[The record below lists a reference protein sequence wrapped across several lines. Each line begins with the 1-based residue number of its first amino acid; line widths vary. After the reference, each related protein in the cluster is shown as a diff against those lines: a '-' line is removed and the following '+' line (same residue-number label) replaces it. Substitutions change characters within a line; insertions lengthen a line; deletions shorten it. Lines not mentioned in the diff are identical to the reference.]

1 MKKQLLTAL
10 AFILLAAVLTTGC
23 GGSGAKNVEG
33 TLEELIQRIYDD
45 LGDTVQ
51 LPRGVMNIPLSEDM
65 GSEGGPGITHY
76 IGAEGVPFSEGMASE
91 SAIGSI
97 AYSLVLLRMEDG
109 ADIEAAKTLIK
120 DNVNPAKWICVA
132 VDPSNVVVDN
142 IGNLVVLIMS
152 DDSAKIHESFL
163 KLGE

>member
-1 MKKQLLTAL
+1 
-10 AFILLAAVLTTGC
+10 
-23 GGSGAKNVEG
+23 
-33 TLEELIQRIYDD
+33 
-45 LGDTVQ
+45 
-51 LPRGVMNIPLSEDM
+51 
-65 GSEGGPGITHY
+65 
-76 IGAEGVPFSEGMASE
+76 
-91 SAIGSI
+91 
-97 AYSLVLLRMEDG
+97 MEDG

-120 DNVNPAKWICVA
+120 DSVNPAKWICVA